1 VPPFLK
7 NTLSAVNVET
17 PVTFKF
23 VAFKLLTVATPATT
37 PPGDNVAPAEVTL
50 NEPTVRF
57 LSRVPPEVIVQVT
70 IPDCASEVVTAA
82 PIKLIVCAVPTVA
95 PATDTP
101 IPDPVPV
108 ILVKPDP
115 LPMKFVALA
124 VPSTSKAL
132 FGTDVPIPT
141 EKPDPTKT

>member
-1 VPPFLK
+1 M
-7 NTLSAVNVET
+7 
-17 PVTFKF
+17 
-23 VAFKLLTVATPATT
+23 
-37 PPGDNVAPAEVTL
+37 APAEVTL

-70 IPDCASEVVTAA
+70 IPDCASEVVIAA
-82 PIKLIVCAVPTVA
+82 PIKLIVCAVPTVT

-101 IPDPVPV
+101 MPDPVPV
-108 ILVKPDP
+108 TPVKPDP

-124 VPSTSKAL
+124 VPSTSRAL
-132 FGTDVPIPT
+132 FGADVPIPT